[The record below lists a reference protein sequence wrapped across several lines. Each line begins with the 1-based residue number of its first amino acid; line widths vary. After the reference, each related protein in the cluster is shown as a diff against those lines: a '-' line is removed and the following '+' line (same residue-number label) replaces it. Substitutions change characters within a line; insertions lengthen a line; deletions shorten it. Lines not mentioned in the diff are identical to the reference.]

1 MGKQAKCGKAERIPE
16 PVIKDSDR
24 ALRERYNLPFNVS
37 INGDMGRALGE
48 YAATQRLR
56 EPIVEEDEG

>member
-1 MGKQAKCGKAERIPE
+1 M
-16 PVIKDSDR
+16 IKDSDR

-48 YAATQRLR
+48 YAIAKGKSDSAYGSAATTAANLAA
-56 EPIVEEDEG
+56 